1 VEKSA
6 GALCSKDFLLL
17 RLHEKRP
24 LFRHALLGDFSAT
37 NV

>member
-6 GALCSKDFLLL
+6 GALCGKDFLVL
-17 RLHEKRP
+17 RPHEKRP
-24 LFRHALLGDFSAT
+24 FLRHTLLRNFSAT

>member
-6 GALCSKDFLLL
+6 GALCSKDFLVL

-24 LFRHALLGDFSAT
+24 FLRHTLLSDFPAAYM
-37 NV
+37 

>member
-6 GALCSKDFLLL
+6 GALYRKDFLGL
-17 RLHEKRP
+17 RPHEKRP
-24 LFRHALLGDFSAT
+24 FLRQTLWGDFAAI